1 MTSFI
6 RTKES
11 VSKFEKIFT
20 LVPKQMKCYYSLNND
35 SKKALDMT
43 IK

>member
-6 RTKES
+6 GAKDS
-11 VSKFEKIFT
+11 VSKFEKILT
-20 LVPKQMKCYYSLNND
+20 LVPKQMKCYYSLNNY